1 MNPGTFTQIYIHL
14 VFAVKNREAVI
25 KSEFQEEVYKYMS
38 GTINSMGHKA
48 LAINGMPDH
57 IHVFLGLHPAMAIS
71 ELVKELKRSSTN
83 FINDKNW
90 LPGKFQWQTGFGGY
104 SYSRS
109 QIDFVINYIK
119 NQKEHHKKRTFREE
133 YMKFLKDYDIDF
145 NPDFLF
151 DFFK

>member
-151 DFFK
+151 DFF

>member
-57 IHVFLGLHPAMAIS
+57 IHIFLGLHPAMAIS

-83 FINDKNW
+83 FINNKNW

-151 DFFK
+151 DFF

>member
-14 VFAVKNREAVI
+14 VFAVRNREAVI

-83 FINDKNW
+83 FINNNDW
-90 LPGKFQWQTGFGGY
+90 LPSKFQWQTGFGGY

-133 YMKFLKDYDIDF
+133 YMKFLKDYDINF

-151 DFFK
+151 DFFN

>member
-83 FINDKNW
+83 FINNKNW

-151 DFFK
+151 DFF